1 MECFCVTYIF
11 QYREFFGDEHD
22 SSLLRSSWVV
32 NRMWAVLMLV
42 IRSLLTFR
50 IILDHSFPLLADY
63 SMESCPLLLRATEV
77 LCSWVRHVW
86 RKYKVVF
93 LHLRKEVTS
102 LPTFFKPLCKLPFI
116 AQLANFDWLR
126 EHSTQKR
133 MCPSPTTIGL
143 AVNRNTRN
151 QIKTDSVNKET
162 ETGKQW
168 WKNM

>member
-22 SSLLRSSWVV
+22 SSLLRSSRVV

-77 LCSWVRHVW
+77 LCSWVRHV
-86 RKYKVVF
+86 
-93 LHLRKEVTS
+93 
-102 LPTFFKPLCKLPFI
+102 
-116 AQLANFDWLR
+116 
-126 EHSTQKR
+126 
-133 MCPSPTTIGL
+133 
-143 AVNRNTRN
+143 
-151 QIKTDSVNKET
+151 
-162 ETGKQW
+162 
-168 WKNM
+168 